1 MFLPVQMWT
10 GRILFFSSTPFQ
22 RRPIPLQQKENR
34 MATKV
39 SSSVIDQ
46 PVTLSNQDK
55 LSEKDKFG
63 ISKYERALTRFI
75 EQADTPL
82 TIALQGEW
90 GSGKTSLMNLL
101 KYHLCEADNA
111 SYYSVWINTWQH
123 SIMSDPEDAIVG
135 ILQSIIYQLGN
146 ASSKTADEKKKR
158 ISPIIDRAV
167 KIAGIGAANIAGKWL
182 LGVSN
187 AGSEVKA
194 AMDSLKEPRDVPE
207 TGESKI
213 ADFRNSIADLIN
225 EILKEEKD
233 KKYGRKGFLFFID
246 DLDRID
252 PPVAVQI
259 LELLKNIFDLEH
271 CIYVLAIDYDV
282 VVKGLKP
289 KFGELTDKNAREFR
303 SFFDKI
309 IQLPFAMP
317 VGSYQIDNF
326 LIDMLG
332 RIGYLTD
339 DEKKNEELKKNLSEM
354 ARYSVGTNPRSLK
367 RLTNIL
373 SLIQLMTEEIDSSNI
388 GDRQSPEEI
397 LVDKQVNFALVCL
410 QITYPLVYNTM
421 LDYPNFRHWGDTNE
435 DSDGVGNTLIKK
447 LSLQELDEAQQKK
460 LEKQGEDFD
469 EPWERVLF
477 QICLKDT
484 YLSSRVVDISKL
496 LNKISSLIRKGE
508 DKETLEKDHDEAVA
522 QTIEQLIRF
531 SAVTNVHAS
540 EETVGNKKIE
550 DFNPSGWLC
559 QFRDIFV
566 PKLNSLLKGFD
577 TIKCT
582 NKRVRGQLNMLFEK
596 PQESPNGEA
605 RITMGHDDSLYHV
618 IWTRR
623 VRFLHGGFGSIL
635 EEEQL
640 LGCSGLHDSVVAE
653 LKEYAEKYPG
663 ITLKID
669 VDTYKEATRE
679 GQKCGWLV
687 LEVDSSSETLE
698 GLVTD
703 ETVDK
708 FAVYINDLYR
718 IRFKMSEKNYTYS
731 FCQEWDNKIR
741 EQLKQMSIA
750 PFTEMKTYSCQ
761 VDIQGCIIKGNSFG
775 ISLHLRSNGYQ
786 TTIWAKKQILDEVMN
801 SHSELQKFFSQHN
814 DNQAYWYAAEIVPFD
829 FIIDWLKD
837 LQRTLVSLQ

>member
-1 MFLPVQMWT
+1 MV
-10 GRILFFSSTPFQ
+10 
-22 RRPIPLQQKENR
+22 
-34 MATKV
+34 TKI

-63 ISKYERALTRFI
+63 ISKYERALTRFV

-123 SIMSDPEDAIVG
+123 SIMSDPENAIIG
-135 ILQSIIYQLGN
+135 ILKSIIYQLGS
-146 ASSKTADEKKKR
+146 ASKKTAEEKKKR
-158 ISPIIDRAV
+158 IGPIIDRAV
-167 KIAGIGAANIAGKWL
+167 KIAGIGAANVAGKMF

-187 AGSEVKA
+187 MGSEMKA
-194 AMDSLKEPRDVPE
+194 AYDSSKEQKDTLE
-207 TGESKI
+207 TGDSKI

-225 EILKEEKD
+225 EILKEEVG
-233 KKYGRKGFLFFID
+233 KKHGRKGFLFFID

-252 PPVAVQI
+252 PPIAVQI

-271 CIYVLAIDYDV
+271 CIYILAIDYDV

-339 DEKKNEELKKNLSEM
+339 DEKNNEELKKNLSEM

-373 SLIQLMTEEIDSSNI
+373 SLIQLMTEEIDSGNI
-388 GDRQSPEEI
+388 GDVQSKEDI
-397 LVDKQVNFALVCL
+397 LIDKQVNFALVCL

-435 DSDGVGNTLIKK
+435 DSNSVGNALIKK

-460 LEKQGEDFD
+460 LDKQGSDFD
-469 EPWERVLF
+469 EEWERILF
-477 QICLKDT
+477 RICLKDN

-496 LNKISSLIRKGE
+496 LNKISSLIPMGQGE
-508 DKETLEKDHDEAVA
+508 DKTTIQREHDDAVA

-550 DFNPSGWLC
+550 DFNPSGWLSR
-559 QFRDIFV
+559 FRDPFV
-566 PKLNSLLKGFD
+566 HKLNVLLKGLD

-582 NKRVRGQLNMLFEK
+582 NKRVRGQLNFHFEK
-596 PQESPNGEA
+596 QQDPNNGHA
-605 RITMGHDDSLYHV
+605 HINMGHDDSLYHV
-618 IWTRR
+618 IWRR
-623 VRFLHGGFGSIL
+623 GIKFLHGGFGSIS

-640 LGCSGLHDSVVAE
+640 LGCLGRHDSIVAE
-653 LKEYAEKYPG
+653 LKQYAEKHPS
-663 ITLKID
+663 IAVKID
-669 VDTYKEATRE
+669 IDTYKEASAD

-687 LEVDSSSETLE
+687 LEVVSSSETLE

-703 ETVDK
+703 EAIGC
-708 FAVYINDLYR
+708 FANCINDLYR
-718 IRFKMSEKNYTYS
+718 IRYKMTEENYTYPL
-731 FCQEWDNKIR
+731 CHKHDIIIR
-741 EQLKQMSIA
+741 EQLKGIDIS
-750 PFTEMKTYSCQ
+750 PFTSIDTWQSQTYLK
-761 VDIQGCIIKGNSFG
+761 GCVIDGHTLG
-775 ISLHLRSNGYQ
+775 ISFHLRSVGFR
-786 TTIWAKKQILDEVMN
+786 TIIWEINQNKRIINEVMQA
-801 SHSELQKFFSQHN
+801 HPELQTFFPEHPEDRTEWCN
-814 DNQAYWYAAEIVPFD
+814 PKIIPFD
-829 FIIDWLKD
+829 SVIDWLKN
-837 LQRTLVSLQ
+837 LQEVLANLQ